1 MTNTFKIIISTQNG
15 NFEFV
20 NMTLAYAL
28 KKGYKL
34 SFYHDKFA
42 IVSKNNKSIAV
53 KALNRR

>member
-20 NMTLAYAL
+20 NITLAYAL
-28 KKGYKL
+28 KQGYKL

-53 KALNRR
+53 KL